1 MPKQVVSYTLLVSCP
16 GDVPDAPKQ
25 IDMAVSSFNRGFGKA
40 NGIRIDTAFW
50 SRDAYSDMKKGHTAQ
65 EVINEQLVDDADMV
79 VAVFWSRFGSPTKE
93 YASGTE
99 EEIERML
106 DGGKPVM
113 LYFIERDVPMNLI
126 DAEQISKIQGFKKKH
141 QDDGLY
147 VTLQDE
153 AELAF
158 RLRDELELRFADI
171 IDTTIIDEPRYRGD
185 LRANRSVS
193 PSAKSI
199 LWVDDHPE
207 NNSYGRNFFESNGIE
222 VAIALSTDQA
232 LSLLEHNSYAVII
245 SDMGRK
251 EGPREGY
258 VLLDE
263 LRRRG
268 DNTPYVIF
276 AGSSSLGHK
285 IETEQHGG
293 DGCTNSFS
301 ELFGMVTSIML
312 RTA

>member
-1 MPKQVVSYTLLVSCP
+1 
-16 GDVPDAPKQ
+16 
-25 IDMAVSSFNRGFGKA
+25 MAVSSFNRGFGKI
-40 NGIRIDTAFW
+40 NGIRIDTVFW

-79 VAVFWSRFGSPTKE
+79 VAVFWTRFGSPTKQ
-93 YASGTE
+93 YASRTE

-126 DAEQISKIQGFKKKH
+126 DIEQIAKIQEFKKKH
-141 QDDGLY
+141 QDDGLF

-153 AELAF
+153 AELAL
-158 RLRDELELRFADI
+158 RLRDELELRFARI
-171 IDTTIIDEPRYRGD
+171 INKSDDHGNA
-185 LRANRSVS
+185 RATQSGS
-193 PSAKSI
+193 PSMKSI

-207 NNSYGRNFFESNGIE
+207 NNSYGRDFFENNGIE
-222 VAIALSTDQA
+222 VGIALSTDQA

-245 SDMGRK
+245 SDMGGR

-268 DNTPYVIF
+268 INTPFIIF
-276 AGSSSLGHK
+276 AGSNNLEHK

-293 DGCTNSFS
+293 NGCTNSFS
-301 ELFGMVTSIML
+301 ELFTMVTSIML
-312 RTA
+312 RTL